1 MQRPTANVRH
11 RRQKTDPNIGGKPTP
26 AHRSAP
32 STTPAGTDVNHERV
46 VNGRDI
52 DPFAVVL
59 NLKAR
64 LSRVEGTSNVASKRS
79 RCAPS
84 DSAHSRKKVSS
95 EREQFR
101 CDRLGDSVPK
111 VEEPHHMGRFAQTSA
126 KGCGIVCQVSH
137 VQDRQGV
144 RGHVGKLP
152 TTGDGGGRVS
162 YRETRGLAAGV
173 HAGPIIEVCPV
184 RSVKS

>member
-111 VEEPHHMGRFAQTSA
+111 VAHARVVAP
-126 KGCGIVCQVSH
+126 VVS
-137 VQDRQGV
+137 
-144 RGHVGKLP
+144 VGALYS
-152 TTGDGGGRVS
+152 TTL
-162 YRETRGLAAGV
+162 TAILAGF
-173 HAGPIIEVCPV
+173 
-184 RSVKS
+184 R